1 MKLFLFG
8 ATGWIGKQV
17 LEVLGKIASEY
28 QVFALTANRKEDRLL
43 KILKKW
49 KAKYG
54 VVTGKKTGKYREL
67 FYGTEKIPDLI
78 EESDVIL
85 FACAGTSLAR
95 YLFYAL
101 EKNKKILLSNKE
113 IIVSFGE
120 IMSQKYI
127 KKILPIDSEHSS
139 LFQLL
144 KKFKF
149 SEIKKVAITASG
161 GPFFRRKSLKRI
173 TIKQALKHPVWR
185 MGKKIT
191 IDSATM
197 MNKSLEII
205 EAHYLFKI
213 PPSKIDVI
221 VHPQSIVHSLVFT
234 NDDTVFANMFY
245 PDMKYPILYALGFPE
260 RKPNN
265 FRKID
270 FENLK
275 MNFYTLNRKENKAI
289 DMGYFSIENKK
300 GYPAVLNFANEE
312 AVKFFLKGKIK
323 FNQIIPLVEK
333 TINSY
338 KPFKVK
344 TLDDIYGIEKWTRNK
359 IREFVK

>member
-17 LEVLGKIASEY
+17 LEVLERVPSEY
-28 QVFALTANRKEDRLL
+28 QVFAVTANKREDKLL
-43 KILKKW
+43 KILEKW
-49 KAKYG
+49 KVKYG
-54 VVTGKKTGKYREL
+54 IITGKKRGKYKNL
-67 FYGTEKIPDLI
+67 FYGTEKIPGLI
-78 EESDVIL
+78 EEADVVI
-85 FACAGTSLAR
+85 FACAGTSLAK
-95 YLFYAL
+95 YLFYAF

-120 IMSQKYI
+120 IMPQKHI

-144 KKFKF
+144 NKFKF
-149 SEIKKVAITASG
+149 SEIRKVVITASG

-173 TIKQALKHPVWR
+173 TIKEALKHPVWR

-213 PPSKIDVI
+213 PPSKIDII

-234 NDDTVFANMFY
+234 NDGVVFANMFY
-245 PDMKYPILYALGFPE
+245 PDMKYPILYALGFPD

-265 FRKID
+265 FKRID
-270 FENLK
+270 FKNLK
-275 MNFYTLNRKENKAI
+275 MNFHILKKKDSRAI

-312 AVKFFLKGKIK
+312 AVNFFLKGKIK
-323 FNQIIPLVEK
+323 FNQIISLVEK
-333 TINSY
+333 TMNSY
-338 KPFKVK
+338 RPFRIK
-344 TLDDIYGIEKWTRNK
+344 TFEDICEIEKWAKNK

>member
-8 ATGWIGKQV
+8 ATGWIGKQA
-17 LEVLGKIASEY
+17 LEVLEKIPSEY
-28 QVFALTANRKEDRLL
+28 QIFALTANKKEDKLF
-43 KILKKW
+43 KILKRW

-54 VVTGKKTGKYREL
+54 IITGKKRGKYREL
-67 FYGTEKIPDLI
+67 FYGTEKIPELI
-78 EESDVIL
+78 EKSDVIL
-85 FACAGTSLAR
+85 FACAGTSLAK

-113 IIVSFGE
+113 VIVSFGE
-120 IMSQKYI
+120 IMPQKYI

-144 KKFKF
+144 SKFKF

-173 TIKQALKHPVWR
+173 IIKEALKHPVWK

-213 PPSKIDVI
+213 PPFKIDII

-260 RKPNN
+260 RKPND
-265 FRKID
+265 FKKID
-270 FENLK
+270 FKNLEMK
-275 MNFYTLNRKENKAI
+275 FYTLNRKENKAI
-289 DMGYFSIENKK
+289 DMAYSAVENKR
-300 GYPAVLNFANEE
+300 GYPAVLNSANEE

-323 FNQIIPLVEK
+323 FNQIIPLIER
-333 TINSY
+333 TIDSY
-338 KPFKVK
+338 RPFKVK
-344 TLDDIYGIEKWTRNK
+344 NLDDIYEIEKWARNR